1 MKNLD
6 PETVNL
12 PSGTKIYI
20 NESLCTYYKKLWSK
34 CKKIWYAKHIFSF
47 WVSNDSIKVK
57 LKKEAVSL
65 TTHDCHLAN
74 LFPDK
79 SLIGVIK

>member
-1 MKNLD
+1 M
-6 PETVNL
+6 NL

-20 NESLCTYYKKLWSK
+20 NESLCTYYKKLWSM
-34 CKKIWYAKHIFSF
+34 CKKIWDTKHIFSF
-47 WVSNDSIKVK
+47 RVSNSSIKVK

-79 SLIGVIK
+79 PLIDVIK